1 MTPPAAPAARVVHH
15 VATVDS
21 TQEAV
26 FALASAGAPDGAA
39 VVADTQTAGR
49 GRRGRRWHDE
59 AGTSLLVSVLLR
71 PALPPSL
78 RPLLS
83 YAASLAVV
91 GTLGTLGLEA
101 RVKWPN
107 DVLVA
112 GRKVAGIL
120 LEAREGVVVVGVGLN
135 VNQQRF
141 PPELAARA
149 TSVALQ
155 TGRAADRGVL
165 LATLL
170 DELDRWRARLEQE
183 GFAPVR
189 ERWRAVSDTL
199 GRGVRVDD
207 VAGVAV
213 DLDAAG
219 ALVVDAAGGRRR
231 VVAGELVE
239 EG

>member
-107 DVLVA
+107 DVLIA

-219 ALVVDAAGGRRR
+219 ALVVDAASGRRR

>member
-1 MTPPAAPAARVVHH
+1 MTPPAPSAPRVVQHL
-15 VATVDS
+15 ATVDS
-21 TQEAV
+21 TQEAA

-59 AGTSLLVSVLLR
+59 AGTSLLVSVMLR
-71 PALPPSL
+71 PGLPPGL

-83 YAASLAVV
+83 YAAAVAVV
-91 GTLGTLGLEA
+91 ETLRTVGLDA

-107 DVLVA
+107 DVLVG
-112 GRKVAGIL
+112 GRKIAGIL

-135 VNQQRF
+135 VNQRRF
-141 PPELAARA
+141 PPALAGRA
-149 TSVALQ
+149 TSVALE
-155 TGRAADRGVL
+155 TGRAADRGAL

-170 DELDRWRARLEQE
+170 DALDRWRARLEQE

-189 ERWRAVSDTL
+189 ERWCVVSDTL
-199 GRGVRVDD
+199 GRGVRVDGTT
-207 VAGVAV
+207 GVAV

-219 ALVVDAAGGRRR
+219 ALVVDGEGGRRR
-231 VVAGELVE
+231 VLAGELVQ

>member
-1 MTPPAAPAARVVHH
+1 MTPPAASASRVVHH

-71 PALPPSL
+71 PGLPPSL

-189 ERWRAVSDTL
+189 ERWCAVSDTL

-219 ALVVDAAGGRRR
+219 ALVVDAAGGRRC

>member
-1 MTPPAAPAARVVHH
+1 MTPPAAPASRVIHH

-49 GRRGRRWHDE
+49 GRHGRRWHDE

-83 YAASLAVV
+83 YAASVAVV
-91 GTLGTLGLEA
+91 GTLGTLGLDA

-149 TSVALQ
+149 TSVALE
-155 TGRAADRGVL
+155 TGRATDRGVV

-170 DELDRWRARLEQE
+170 DELDRWRACLERE

-199 GRGVRVDD
+199 GRGVRVAD

-213 DLDAAG
+213 DLDASG

-231 VVAGELVE
+231 VVAGELVQ